1 MCCVGFTSAV
11 SRYTAKDKEN
21 GQLWLWSALLP
32 SLLLSFAAS
41 AITFLNADFIAARI
55 LLFTDAADCVRMIS
69 LSFPFIALHNCFA
82 GYYYGHSL
90 TKVPAISQMVEQV
103 SRISVLFICYFCITS
118 AGITFKPY
126 HAILG
131 NVAGEIASC
140 IYFIIANKINFRMNF
155 PKIGNLL
162 DATKKTL
169 AFSFPISVGSLLIHL
184 FQSAE
189 AVLIPAQL
197 VLGGYTSEE
206 SLTLYGILSGM
217 VLPLVMLPSVLTG
230 SLAVLLMP
238 AVAEDSNTADRTISK
253 TMEMCVSLGIYSIFA
268 YTIFIGD
275 IGTEM
280 FGNELVRDFTRL
292 LAWLCPFM

>member
-1 MCCVGFTSAV
+1 
-11 SRYTAKDKEN
+11 
-21 GQLWLWSALLP
+21 
-32 SLLLSFAAS
+32 
-41 AITFLNADFIAARI
+41 
-55 LLFTDAADCVRMIS
+55 
-69 LSFPFIALHNCFA
+69 
-82 GYYYGHSL
+82 
-90 TKVPAISQMVEQV
+90 
-103 SRISVLFICYFCITS
+103 
-118 AGITFKPY
+118 
-126 HAILG
+126 
-131 NVAGEIASC
+131 
-140 IYFIIANKINFRMNF
+140 MNF

-197 VLGGYTSEE
+197 LLGGYTSEE

-238 AVAEDSNTADRTISK
+238 AVAEDKNTADRTIAK

-292 LAWLCPFM
+292 LAWLCPFMYLSQSMSSILNGAGKTTSTCIQNTLGIAIRLIFLIALVPDYGITAYLIGLLVSKLMVCVIQYIQINHLFHIKLNTGGLIINSFLCSTVSFAAALAVRLFFSNLALAVNLALPALVVDVAALVTSAVLFLALNLITFKKTHQP